1 MNFQP
6 LLNTHHDDR
15 GQDVCEKVFES
26 PGLQNSRSSLTK
38 HPLYRSV
45 PNRGLIIVFFV

>member
-1 MNFQP
+1 MDFQP

-26 PGLQNSRSSLTK
+26 PGLQNSGSSLSEHLRASGQFGRKFTE
-38 HPLYRSV
+38 
-45 PNRGLIIVFFV
+45 

>member
-1 MNFQP
+1 MDFQP

-26 PGLQNSRSSLTK
+26 PGLQNSGSSLNK
-38 HPLYRSV
+38 APSGLDQSIFSIKK
-45 PNRGLIIVFFV
+45 NR